1 MVIVADGSSS
11 SSNTIGCAGVCF
23 KLHLYS
29 FLNPTKHLQM
39 CSLSEQEIRRRLK
52 AVKLR
57 RPAGP
62 DCIPGAV
69 IKAWL
74 NQLAG
79 ILTTLF
85 NLSLIHAMFPT
96 CLKTCTIIPIPKK
109 IGTDSLYDCRPL
121 ALRSVLMKCYEQIV
135 SQHIRESLLRSL
147 DPYQFADRAN
157 LFTEH

>member
-1 MVIVADGSSS
+1 
-11 SSNTIGCAGVCF
+11 
-23 KLHLYS
+23 
-29 FLNPTKHLQM
+29 M

-52 AVKLR
+52 AVKPR

-62 DCIPGAV
+62 DPIPGAV
-69 IKAWL
+69 VKASL

-96 CLKTCTIIPIPKK
+96 CLKTCTVIPIPIPKK
-109 IGTDSLYDCRPL
+109 IGTDSLNDCRPL

-135 SQHIRESLLRSL
+135 SQHIRESLLAFS
-147 DPYQFADRAN
+147 
-157 LFTEH
+157 